1 VAHAVNTYRIDDVD
15 GSAASQTIT
24 FGIDRQRFEI
34 DLSDANATAL
44 RDVLAPYIAAGRRTR
59 PRPRREGAE
68 RAGRERAR
76 RQPSAD
82 RSRTSPTGDRSA
94 VRAQAD
100 DRNAPSQDTPAH
112 VTPPSPTSRG
122 TSRCGAPDR
131 GLAPVVALQH
141 RRPSLKAQLHKVID
155 DLLGLLRKLT
165 AGALAAVSERIVALV
180 ERLWHSLGPSDLVAV
195 DARIGHAPSA
205 DGAPG
210 QPATRACAWQAPG
223 SAARGGGGG

>member
-44 RDVLAPYIAAGRRTR
+44 RDLLAPYIAAGRRTR
-59 PRPRREGAE
+59 PSPRRDGDE
-68 RAGRERAR
+68 RAGRVRAR

-82 RSRTSPTGDRSA
+82 RERASPAGTRSA
-94 VRAQAD
+94 VRPQAD
-100 DRNAPSQDTPAH
+100 DRSAPSQVTPAH
-112 VTPPSPTSRG
+112 VTPPSPTARG

-131 GLAPVVALQH
+131 GLAPVMALQH
-141 RRPSLKAQLHKVID
+141 RRPNLKTQLHKLID
-155 DLLGLLRKLT
+155 DLLGLLRELT
-165 AGALAAVSERIVALV
+165 AGALAAVSERIVALA

-195 DARIGHAPSA
+195 DARIGHAA
-205 DGAPG
+205 NVNRAPR
-210 QPATRACAWQAPG
+210 QPPIVPAG
-223 SAARGGGGG
+223 